1 MLENKTMQLHEL
13 RKVYKTKKR
22 KRVGRGGKRGTYS
35 GRGIKGQKARAGAKI
50 RPAIRDLI
58 IKLPKR
64 RGLGF
69 KKPKKEF
76 AEINLGVLNQYF
88 NEKEIVS
95 PRTLLKK
102 GLIERSFGRIP
113 EVKILGQGNLEKK
126 LIFRNCHF
134 SKSALEKLKALKIIP
149 ENE

>member
-1 MLENKTMQLHEL
+1 MQLHEL
-13 RKVYKTKKR
+13 RKVYKTKKA

-69 KKPKKEF
+69 KKFRKEF
-76 AEINLGVLNQYF
+76 VEINLEILNRYF
-88 NEKEIVS
+88 QDNEVVS
-95 PRTLLKK
+95 PKTLLKK
-102 GLIERSFGRIP
+102 GLIERSFGKIP
-113 EVKILGQGNLEKK
+113 EVKILGKGNLERK
-126 LIFRNCHF
+126 LIFRNCLF
-134 SKSALEKLKALKIIP
+134 SQSALKKLKALKIIP